1 MFPAARIG
9 DPITHDLLVPS
20 GVIGP
25 PMVPPT
31 GGPVIIEGLPA
42 AFVTCTVV
50 CSGAISVGLAHPP
63 PVPPPPVLPPIVK
76 GSLTVLIYNRPA
88 ARWVMSGDL
97 GVCGV
102 QLGDPKLVP
111 TRRVLIGG

>member
-25 PMVPPT
+25 PMTPPT

-50 CSGAISVGLAHPP
+50 CTGAISVGLAHPP
-63 PVPPPPVLPPIVK
+63 PPIPPPIVK
-76 GSLTVLIYNRPA
+76 GSLTVLIYTFPA
-88 ARWVMSGDL
+88 ARWVMSGDM
-97 GVCGV
+97 GACSV
-102 QLGDPKLVP
+102 QLGDPKLIP
-111 TRRVLIGG
+111 TRTVLIGG

>member
-9 DPITHDLLVPS
+9 DPITHDCLAPC

-25 PMVPPT
+25 PVIPPT

-42 AFVTCTVV
+42 AFVSCTVV
-50 CSGAISVGLAHPP
+50 CSGVIAAGLVHPP
-63 PVPPPPVLPPIVK
+63 PPAPLPIVK
-76 GSLTVLIYNRPA
+76 GSLTVMIYNRPA

-97 GVCGV
+97 GACTVL
-102 QLGDPKLVP
+102 LGDPKLVP
-111 TRRVLIGG
+111 GRRVLIGG